1 MYCVKAFHKNHVLD
15 LAWNDT
21 WGVGGGG
28 ELYIKKNLKNMHYT
42 WNNNAKVNETNAFRK
57 YRESWEYCAE
67 NKHERVNDL
76 NINESCVCVGGACG
90 TRQITGEKDS
100 EDVRPCVCVRVF
112 MHAYMNAIYAHTREY
127 ACMEEKK
134 LLYAF

>member
-1 MYCVKAFHKNHVLD
+1 M
-15 LAWNDT
+15 
-21 WGVGGGG
+21 
-28 ELYIKKNLKNMHYT
+28 
-42 WNNNAKVNETNAFRK
+42 
-57 YRESWEYCAE
+57 
-67 NKHERVNDL
+67 NDL

-134 LLYAF
+134 TPICILIRVSVCIHKHLSVSAWSINIHP